1 MSVNILIK
9 RSDVASKRPDPNAL
23 FDGELALNF
32 DAATGGLY
40 YKDSNDEIVKIGPAK
55 FLLPPQTRLL
65 LVLLATVSESSGLT
79 RLLMVFSSGMAPL
92 GLT

>member
-40 YKDSNDEIVKIGPAK
+40 YKDDNDEIVKIGPCQPSN
-55 FLLPPQTRLL
+55 LCNPP
-65 LVLLATVSESSGLT
+65 A
-79 RLLMVFSSGMAPL
+79 FSITSKPGRRYKW
-92 GLT
+92 